1 MGVSIHKPHNENA
14 GFSAL
19 ELVVRLAVIMLAATL
34 AIGALQS
41 ERNARTLEE
50 ATAQTLA
57 LLREARSRT
66 LSSDAGMQFGVR
78 FESSGAILFQ
88 GSAFVDGAPENR
100 TVGFGERVHVST
112 TLPNESVVFGRLT
125 GQSSGVGTVV
135 LALTSDATIRRTVAI
150 EESGITYAE

>member
-1 MGVSIHKPHNENA
+1 MEFSGHKPHKA

-19 ELVVRLAVIMLAATL
+19 ELVVTLAVVMLAATL

-88 GSAFVDGAPENR
+88 GSAFVDGAPGNR
-100 TVGFGERVHVST
+100 IVWFGARVRVST

-125 GQSSGVGTVV
+125 GQ
-135 LALTSDATIRRTVAI
+135 A
-150 EESGITYAE
+150 SGIGTI